1 MTSTTLHR
9 SEVAGLSVLE
19 AGKGR
24 PIVLLHGVGLNALAW
39 GAQADGLSR
48 DHRVI
53 APDMPGHGQSARL
66 SAPVTLSNYVE
77 AVLLLIEGLPE
88 PAVVA
93 GHSMGALIALEI
105 AGRAPSKVCAV
116 AALNGVFERAPEA
129 AAAVQARAGSLDGVR
144 NPDPNPTL
152 ERWFGTQASPERT
165 ACDAWL
171 RAVDPKGYK
180 MAYAAFACAE
190 GPSRRAISTLACPAL
205 FATGGRDPNSTPA
218 MSRAMANLAP
228 DGRVLV
234 IEDAA
239 HMMPMTHAEDVTAVL
254 ADLAREV
261 WS

>member
-9 SEVAGLSVLE
+9 SEVMGLSVLE
-19 AGKGR
+19 AGEGR

-39 GAQADGLSR
+39 GAQIDVLSR

-53 APDMPGHGQSARL
+53 APDMPGHGQSDCL
-66 SAPVTLSNYVE
+66 SGSVSMSDYVT
-77 AVLLLIEGLPE
+77 AVLPLIEGLSE
-88 PAVVA
+88 PTLIA
-93 GHSMGALIALEI
+93 GHSMGALTALEI
-105 AGRAPSKVCAV
+105 ASCAPSSVCAV
-116 AALNGVFERAPEA
+116 GVLNGVFERAPEA
-129 AAAVQARAGSLDGVR
+129 ASAVQARAGSLDGVQ
-144 NPDPNPTL
+144 NPGPTPTL
-152 ERWFGTQASPERT
+152 ERWFGTQGSPART

-180 MAYAAFACAE
+180 MAYTAFACAE
-190 GPSRRAISTLACPAL
+190 GPSRMAISALTCPAL

-218 MSRAMANLAP
+218 MSRAMAALAP
-228 DGRVLV
+228 DGRALV

-239 HMMPMTHAEDVTAVL
+239 HMMPMTHAEEVTAAL

>member
-9 SEVAGLSVLE
+9 SEIAGLSVLE

-24 PIVLLHGVGLNALAW
+24 PVVLLHGVGLNALAW
-39 GAQADGLSR
+39 GGQIDGLSR
-48 DHRVI
+48 EYRVI
-53 APDMPGHGQSARL
+53 APDMPGHGQSACL

-77 AVLLLIEGLPE
+77 AVLPLLEGLSE

-105 AGRAPSKVCAV
+105 ADHSPSSVCAV

-144 NPDPNPTL
+144 NPDPVPTL
-152 ERWFGTQASPERT
+152 GRWFGTQGSPERT
-165 ACDAWL
+165 ACDTWL

-180 MAYAAFACAE
+180 MAYTAFACAE
-190 GPSRRAISTLACPAL
+190 GPSRGTLRGLACPAL

-218 MSRAMANLAP
+218 MSRAMAELAA
-228 DGRVLV
+228 DGRALIV
-234 IEDAA
+234 EDAA
-239 HMMPMTHAEDVTAVL
+239 HMMPMTHAAEVTTALAV
-254 ADLAREV
+254 LAREV